1 MLHTPAVTLR
11 VPIFGPPIASVP
23 RSPTSH
29 LAATD
34 PALARIIARV
44 GPYRPAARHEGN
56 HFDAVVRAIVYQQI
70 SGAAAS
76 TILGRVFALFGGI
89 SPSPEQLLG
98 ATDEGLRAAGLSRQK
113 IGYLRD
119 LAAKAHSGDVPFDA
133 LDAQA
138 DEEVIAELVKVK
150 GVGRW
155 TAQMFLMFRLE
166 RPNVLPVLDLGI
178 QNAIRKAYGL
188 RKRPTPERVAK
199 IGARW
204 APHATLACWYLW
216 RSLDN
221 GDGQSG
227 GAKRR
232 PAAKV
237 AALKIAPRK
246 PSPRKPSPRLV
257 SAPRSRSRTNR

>member
-1 MLHTPAVTLR
+1 M
-11 VPIFGPPIASVP
+11 P
-23 RSPTSH
+23 RSPASH
-29 LAATD
+29 LAAAD
-34 PALARIIARV
+34 PTLARIIASV
-44 GPYRPAARHEGN
+44 GPYRPSARHDGT
-56 HFDAVVRAIVYQQI
+56 HFDAVLRAIVYQQI

-76 TILGRVFALFGGI
+76 TILGRVFALFGGR
-89 SPSPEQLLG
+89 SPTPDQLLG
-98 ATDEGLRAAGLSRQK
+98 APDESLRAAGLSRQK

-119 LAAKAHSGDVPFDA
+119 LAAKAHSGEVPFDA
-133 LDAQA
+133 LGAQG
-138 DEEVIAELVKVK
+138 DEEVIGELIKVK

-188 RKRPTPERVAK
+188 RKRPTPERVAR

-216 RSLDN
+216 RSLEN
-221 GDGQSG
+221 GEGQAA

-232 PAAKV
+232 PAGKAAAPKRASQEVSPKV
-237 AALKIAPRK
+237 
-246 PSPRKPSPRLV
+246 V
-257 SAPRSRSRTNR
+257 SRTASQRLPKQSEARPAIAGKAPSSRARTRR

>member
-1 MLHTPAVTLR
+1 M
-11 VPIFGPPIASVP
+11 P
-23 RSPTSH
+23 RSPASQH
-29 LAATD
+29 AASD
-34 PALARIIARV
+34 PALARINARV
-44 GPYRPAARHEGN
+44 GPYRAAARHEGS

-76 TILGRVFALFGGI
+76 TILGRVFALFGGN

-98 ATDEGLRAAGLSRQK
+98 ATDEALRAAGLSRQK

-133 LDAQA
+133 LDAQG

-178 QNAIRKAYGL
+178 QNAVRRAYGL
-188 RKRPTPERVAK
+188 RTRPTPERVAR

-216 RSLDN
+216 RSLEN
-221 GDGQSG
+221 GEGQAG
-227 GAKRR
+227 GAKKR
-232 PAAKV
+232 PATTPAAGTSPSRKASSRKASSRKASPRPV
-237 AALKIAPRK
+237 AADRT
-246 PSPRKPSPRLV
+246 
-257 SAPRSRSRTNR
+257 PRSRSRTNQ